1 MRVLLT
7 RPLHD
12 WGVNSPA
19 GRISTEGGPMRRRRR
34 ELHFPGHEADK
45 AI

>member
-7 RPLHD
+7 RQLYD
-12 WGVNSPA
+12 WDVNSPA
-19 GRISTEGGPMRRRRR
+19 GRIITEGGPRRRRR
-34 ELHFPGHEADK
+34 RGLQFPGHEADK